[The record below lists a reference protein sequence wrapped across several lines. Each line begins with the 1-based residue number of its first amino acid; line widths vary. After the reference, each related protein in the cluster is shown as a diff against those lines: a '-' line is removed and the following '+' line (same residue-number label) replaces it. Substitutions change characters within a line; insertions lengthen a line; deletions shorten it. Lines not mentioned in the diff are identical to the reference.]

1 MLIFIYIR
9 TVPIFISYLIKV
21 LDLNF
26 SGTAFLLT
34 NGAFKEIEAKTSHGL
49 IRKSDRFDIK
59 AVIDHAFA
67 GHDAGFLLDGTYRN
81 ISVYSTLEEA
91 IEEKGRPDFCIIG
104 MATVGGILPKNF
116 DTTIKSA
123 LRMGISI
130 VNGLHDLLENRAE
143 YVELAISNNAR
154 VIDIRKPKPFEDLK
168 FWSPEIYTVKCPVVA
183 LLGMD
188 CAVGKRTTGQLLLE
202 ACIQAGKKAEMIYTG
217 QTGWMQGLS
226 YGFIFDATLND
237 FVCGELSHAVIQAFK
252 NEKPDYIF
260 LEGQSSM
267 RNPSGPCGPEFLVSA
282 NARYAILVHEIKRSF
297 YDNNPSWGSI
307 PSVESEIRLIE
318 AYGSQVIALV
328 LNTRNCSSSEIES
341 TRKDLSTRLGIPV
354 ILPIEEGVD
363 SLIPVLEAL
372 NHHEN

>member
-1 MLIFIYIR
+1 
-9 TVPIFISYLIKV
+9 
-21 LDLNF
+21 LDPNF

-59 AVIDHAFA
+59 AVIDHAFS
-67 GHDAGFLLDGTYRN
+67 GHDAGFLLDG
-81 ISVYSTLEEA
+81 ISRDIPIYSSLEEA
-91 IEEKGRPDFCIIG
+91 INKKGRPDFCIIG
-104 MATVGGILPKNF
+104 MATVGGILPESFEK
-116 DTTIKSA
+116 TIKNA
-123 LRMGISI
+123 LRMGISL
-130 VNGLHDLLENRAE
+130 VNGLHDLLENRPE
-143 YVELAISNNAR
+143 FIELARSNNAR
-154 VIDIRKPKPFEDLK
+154 LIDIRKPKPFKDLK
-168 FWSPEIYTVKCPVVA
+168 FWSPEIYTVKCPIIA

-188 CAVGKRTTGQLLLE
+188 CAVGKRTTGQLILQ
-202 ACIQAGKKAEMIYTG
+202 ACAQAAKKAEMIYTG
-217 QTGWMQGLS
+217 QTGWMQGLN

-252 NEKPDYIF
+252 NENPDYIF

-282 NARYAILVHEIKRSF
+282 NARYAILVHEIKRNY

-318 AYGSQVIALV
+318 AYGSKVIALA
-328 LNTRNCSSSEIES
+328 LNTRDSNSLEIES
-341 TRKDLSTRLGIPV
+341 TRKDLSISLGIPV

-372 NHHEN
+372 SNHEN